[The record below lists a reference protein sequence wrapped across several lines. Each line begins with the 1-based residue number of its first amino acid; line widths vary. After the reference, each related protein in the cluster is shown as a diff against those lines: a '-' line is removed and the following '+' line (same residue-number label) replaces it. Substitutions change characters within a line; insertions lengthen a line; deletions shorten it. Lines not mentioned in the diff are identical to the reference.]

1 MCNLVDMVV
10 CLSLSYDKKL
20 PMSRELKGTAE
31 IITEDMRLIERL
43 FAPIKKLKEHIK

>member
-1 MCNLVDMVV
+1 MNTKD
-10 CLSLSYDKKL
+10 L

-43 FAPIKKLKEHIK
+43 IAPIKKLKDHLQ